1 MNEREPRL
9 NPIPKQPVPEMS
21 NEAREDKVANSVL
34 DARILNYVN
43 DVKPEEIGFLKEK
56 ITSLDVLVPEIR
68 LDEDL
73 ISLDNCPQS
82 ATETFKAI
90 HHNPGIDMPTAFVID
105 LETFLD
111 NLKKNKPEEFD
122 KLQEAFKD
130 SVVVDLGAGDGVVR
144 PNRSYEMACLLGAKG
159 YIGVETYNFQS
170 LVRSYLRTKKLR
182 VGYEPIPFN
191 LVAEDAVSFMK
202 RLPDNSVNLL
212 NSGIGDILVKD
223 SYKNNFRSEMGRVL
237 KVGGICLIS
246 NSLHPSGNHETKYS
260 TGYVRETESTKPHS
274 PITILKKTIQ

>member
-1 MNEREPRL
+1 MNEREPRY
-9 NPIPKQPVPEMS
+9 NPIPKQPVPVTP
-21 NEAREDKVANSVL
+21 NEVTENEITKNAL
-34 DARILNYVN
+34 DVRLLKYLNGI
-43 DVKPEEIGFLKEK
+43 KPEEIGFLKEK
-56 ITSLDVLVPEIR
+56 ITALDELVSEIR

-73 ISLDNCPQS
+73 ISLDNCPEN
-82 ATETFKAI
+82 ARETLETMLNK
-90 HHNPGIDMPTAFVID
+90 PGVDSPVEFVID
-105 LETFLD
+105 LETFLE
-111 NLKKNKPEEFD
+111 NLRNNKPEEFIE
-122 KLQEAFKD
+122 LQEAFKD
-130 SVVVDLGAGDGVVR
+130 SVVVDLGAGNGTTR
-144 PNRSYEMACLLGAKG
+144 PNRSYEMACLLGARG
-159 YIGVETYNFQS
+159 YIGVETFNFQS
-170 LVRSYLRTKKLR
+170 LARSYLRTEQLR
-182 VGYEPIPFN
+182 AGYAPIPFN

-274 PITILKKTIQ
+274 PITILKKSV

>member
-1 MNEREPRL
+1 
-9 NPIPKQPVPEMS
+9 MS

-202 RLPDNSVNLL
+202 RLPDKSVNLL
-212 NSGIGDILVKD
+212 NSGIGDILTED
-223 SYKNNFRSEMGRVL
+223 SYKKDYQSEMERVL

-246 NSLHPSGNHETKYS
+246 NSLPPSGNHETIYS
-260 TGYVRETESTKPHS
+260 TGYVSETESTKPHS
-274 PITILKKTIQ
+274 PITILKKSV